1 MERTFVAIKPDGVKR
16 GLIGNI
22 IRRIEHKGYKI
33 VGLKMLQ
40 PTLEIAE
47 QHYAEH
53 KGKPFYQ
60 SLIDYITSGPIVAMV
75 VEGKNVIEG
84 MRHMMG
90 STVPN
95 TAEVGTIRA
104 DFAQTKECNTIH
116 GSDSTAS
123 ASREIA
129 IYFQPEELCEN
140 WKTMMEYVWENCN
153 ISEE

>member
-1 MERTFVAIKPDGVKR
+1 
-16 GLIGNI
+16 
-22 IRRIEHKGYKI
+22 
-33 VGLKMLQ
+33 MLQ
-40 PTLEIAE
+40 PTLSIAE

-60 SLIDYITSGPIVAMV
+60 SLINYITSGPIVAMV

-95 TAEVGTIRA
+95 DAQVGTIRA

-116 GSDSTAS
+116 GSDCPES
-123 ASREIA
+123 AEREIN
-129 IYFQPEELCEN
+129 IYFKPEELCED
-140 WKTMMEYVWENCN
+140 WKTMMEYVWE
-153 ISEE
+153 SMPEE

>member
-1 MERTFVAIKPDGVKR
+1 MDRTFVAIKPDGVKR

-33 VGLKMLQ
+33 VGMKMLQ

-53 KGKPFYQ
+53 KGKPFYPE
-60 SLIDYITSGPIVAMV
+60 LINYITSGPIVAMV

-95 TAEVGTIRA
+95 DAQVGTIRA

-116 GSDSTAS
+116 GSDSCES
-123 ASREIA
+123 AQREID
-129 IYFQPEELCEN
+129 IYFKPEELCRD
-140 WKTMMEYVWENCN
+140 WKSMMDYVWESMP
-153 ISEE
+153 SE

>member
-33 VGLKMLQ
+33 VGLKMLH

-60 SLIDYITSGPIVAMV
+60 SLINYITSGPIVAMV
-75 VEGKNVIEG
+75 VEGMNVIEG

-95 TAEVGTIRA
+95 DAQVGTIRA
-104 DFAQTKECNTIH
+104 DFAQTKEFNTIH
-116 GSDSTAS
+116 GSDSVES
-123 ASREIA
+123 AEREIN
-129 IYFQPEELCEN
+129 IYFKPEELCED
-140 WKTMMEYVWENCN
+140 WKTMMEYVWEN
-153 ISEE
+153 IPKQV

>member
-1 MERTFVAIKPDGVKR
+1 MERTFIAIKPDGVKR

-33 VGLKMLQ
+33 IGIKMLH

-47 QHYAEH
+47 KHYAEH

-90 STVPN
+90 ATVPN
-95 TAEVGTIRA
+95 DAQVGTIRA
-104 DFAQTKECNTIH
+104 DLHKQKNVIQFMALIAAKVQKEKLIFTLKKKNFVKI
-116 GSDSTAS
+116 GK
-123 ASREIA
+123 
-129 IYFQPEELCEN
+129 Q
-140 WKTMMEYVWENCN
+140 
-153 ISEE
+153 